1 MYERFIEGL
10 DILLNVTVVLGAVAA
25 FLIGILFL
33 NWALGW
39 AWFITEGLY
48 GMAKD
53 EIEERKALLQDK
65 G

>member
-10 DILLNVTVVLGAVAA
+10 DILLNVAIVLGIALGVLVVFF
-25 FLIGILFL
+25 FLMY
-33 NWALGW
+33 ALGW
-39 AWFITEGLY
+39 VWTIIVGLY

-53 EIEERKALLQDK
+53 KIEERKALLQDK